1 MRQVYLRAAAEA
13 FANLSDIESDCYHYL
28 NDGFDSTI
36 QARLTDTY
44 SAKLLDKAVPQKYI
58 NKIVCTALAEC
69 QYPINET
76 IGYAWSGNERAA
88 FASITKATW
97 SRNQMSDH
105 IEFILNDMSRNAA
118 AARAKIQ
125 LQVVGYSEAT

>member
-1 MRQVYLRAAAEA
+1 MRQEYLRAAAEA
-13 FANLSDIESDCYHYL
+13 YANITPIQSDCYHYL

-36 QARLTDTY
+36 QARLTDIY
-44 SAKLLDKAVPQKYI
+44 STKLLNKAVPKKYI

-88 FASITKATW
+88 FADIPKATW

-105 IEFILNDMSRNAA
+105 IDFILNDMGQNASV
-118 AARAKIQ
+118 ARTKIQ

>member
-1 MRQVYLRAAAEA
+1 MREEYLRAAAEA
-13 FANLSDIESDCYHYL
+13 YANLSDIESDCYHYL
-28 NDGFDSTI
+28 NDGFDSTV

-44 SAKLLDKAVPQKYI
+44 SIKLLDKAVPKKYI

-88 FASITKATW
+88 FADISKATW

-105 IEFILNDMSRNAA
+105 IDFILNDMSQNAA
-118 AARAKIQ
+118 SARVKIQ
-125 LQVVGYSEAT
+125 LQVDGYSEAT

>member
-44 SAKLLDKAVPQKYI
+44 SAKLLDKAASKKYI

-69 QYPINET
+69 QYPINQAT
-76 IGYAWSGNERAA
+76 GYAWSGNERAA
-88 FASITKATW
+88 FAGISKATW

-105 IEFILNDMSRNAA
+105 IEFILNDISQNAA
-118 AARAKIQ
+118 TARAKIQ